1 MLANVPASFAHK
13 STSLALVGEAT
24 ILIVIGQI
32 TNVSL
37 AAKFFVD
44 VNVVVCITLLDTYT
58 SSHNAGRVVK
68 YPFLNVVS
76 ATLFPVPANVCSHKA
91 AIIGSNTTKKGV
103 VVSTLFL
110 TNVAFTIDNAFTIL
124 EVVSVAQSL
133 FVELHSISNLP
144 QVWKACTTSA
154 KNFPSISFLKA
165 YTASGAYIFIMS

>member
-1 MLANVPASFAHK
+1 MLANVSASEAHK
-13 STSLALVGEAT
+13 STSLAALGVAT
-24 ILIVIGQI
+24 NLIVIGHT

-58 SSHNAGRVVK
+58 SSHNAGKEAK

-76 ATLFPVPANVCSHKA
+76 ATLFPVPVNVCSHKA
-91 AIIGSNTTKKGV
+91 AIIGSNAMKKGV

-124 EVVSVAQSL
+124 EVVSVAHCA
-133 FVELHSISNLP
+133 FVPLHSISNLP
-144 QVWKACTTSA
+144 QVWKALTTCA
-154 KNFPSISFLKA
+154 KNFPSISFLNA
-165 YTASGAYIFIMS
+165 YTASGA